1 MGLIKLEGGMGSKKD
16 RGGGTVVSREY
27 KGSGQ
32 GGWTVREVRDK
43 NRQVGQEQTRHST
56 IFYNM
61 NDRCQDRDKRQQSSI
76 VTKRRK
82 KQNQKGDDDENN
94 V

>member
-16 RGGGTVVSREY
+16 RGGGTEVSREY

-43 NRQVGQEQTRHST
+43 NRQVGQEQTRQYNILQYERQMSRQRQKAT
-56 IFYNM
+56 VFY
-61 NDRCQDRDKRQQSSI
+61 SH
-76 VTKRRK
+76 
-82 KQNQKGDDDENN
+82 
-94 V
+94 